1 MSMLRDLVFSDLFVT
16 DSPLTSWCKE
26 TPDTLTVTAIPPE
39 LGSELTELRKQLETA
54 SANPTFRVDWGGD
67 LRMRVARVTVADGQ
81 LVFVCRRYRPLP
93 GSLVSLG
100 VPQSIADKLLDPGLK
115 EGLVVFIGKAGSGK
129 TTAATS
135 FIRERLASFGGVC
148 WTIEN
153 PIELPLQ
160 GQHGKGWCYQIEAVN
175 DDEIGPAVRH
185 MLRTT
190 PNIIFIGE
198 VRDGLAVREAIAAAT
213 SGHLVVTT
221 FHAGD
226 LLTGLARLSRLAG
239 DDAAAALADGL
250 RVGVHL
256 RLSHAEPGK
265 PSRIL
270 SVEPIWMSGQVA
282 DGLRSIVRDGNFH
295 LLKSEVER
303 QRRNF
308 VMGKLP

>member
-1 MSMLRDLVFSDLFVT
+1 MSLSDQVFSDLFVT
-16 DSPLTSWCKE
+16 EDPATSWIKE
-26 TPDTLTVTAIPPE
+26 TPDTLTATAIPPE
-39 LGSELTELRKQLETA
+39 LETELADLRRHLESA
-54 SANPTFRVDWGGD
+54 STNPAFRVDWDGI
-67 LRMRVARVTVADGQ
+67 RMRVERVRVADGK
-81 LVFVCRRYRPLP
+81 LVFVCRRYRHLP

-100 VPQSIADKLLDPGLK
+100 MPQSIADKLLDPALK

-129 TTAATS
+129 TTLATS
-135 FIRERLASFGGVC
+135 FIRERLATFGGVC

-160 GQHGKGWCYQIEAVN
+160 GRHGKGWCYQIEASS
-175 DDEIGPAVRH
+175 DDDIGPAVRH

-198 VRDGLAVREAIAAAT
+198 IRDGLAVREAIAAAT

-226 LLTGLARLSRLAG
+226 LLTGLARLSRLA
-239 DDAAAALADGL
+239 DDDNASAALADGL

-256 RLSHAEPGK
+256 RLSNAESGK

-270 SVEPIWMSGQVA
+270 SVEPLWMSGQVA
-282 DGLRSIVRDGNFH
+282 EGLRSIVRDGNFH